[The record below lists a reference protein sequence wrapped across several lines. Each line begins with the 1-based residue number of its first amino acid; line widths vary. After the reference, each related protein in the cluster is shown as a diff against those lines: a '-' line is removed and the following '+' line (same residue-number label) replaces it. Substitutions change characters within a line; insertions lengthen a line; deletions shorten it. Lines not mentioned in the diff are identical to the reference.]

1 MELKFE
7 ELEGSEVDNSN
18 NINYSNY
25 WNTNNQS
32 IKTNE
37 KKTKVSYDDILSS
50 LNMVVNNGV
59 LQFAK
64 PINKPQQTN
73 QTQSN
78 SGSMSIQCYSG
89 CGNYS
94 YIRN

>member
-25 WNTNNQS
+25 WSTNNQS

-37 KKTKVSYDDILSS
+37 KNLQSSPITFNKCKRICTTKPEFRY
-50 LNMVVNNGV
+50 NN
-59 LQFAK
+59 LQ
-64 PINKPQQTN
+64 
-73 QTQSN
+73 
-78 SGSMSIQCYSG
+78 GSI
-89 CGNYS
+89 
-94 YIRN
+94 